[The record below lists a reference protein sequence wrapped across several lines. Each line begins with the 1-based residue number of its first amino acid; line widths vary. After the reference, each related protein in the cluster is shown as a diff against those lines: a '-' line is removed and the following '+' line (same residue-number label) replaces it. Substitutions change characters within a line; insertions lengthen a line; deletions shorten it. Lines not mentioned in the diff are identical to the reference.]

1 MEPQAESRYE
11 RFAKVC
17 REAAA
22 RGSLSPEHLA
32 RLAEESAPEVLA
44 GVIANP
50 FAPIELAEHLVQ
62 RADATIAKLAL
73 EEESLPL
80 GVALKFA
87 EHRSWYVRA
96 AAAQFRG
103 APAELLHLLA
113 LDPDEDV
120 RLAVAGNPTASAVL
134 LVDLAH
140 DPCDEVRHAVVR
152 NVSTPM
158 KAIRHLA
165 DDEDLTIRRW
175 IALNRKL
182 PADLF
187 EKLRRDEHDAVRC
200 SLAANRNLT
209 DSQLQRLSRDASD
222 RVRSAVAHRL
232 ADAELLTNLSRDRA
246 LSVRLAVFQNG
257 KAPADIRDKL
267 EIELGTREK
276 QIAAFKKEI
285 FRDLW
290 GSDADVPDD
299 QD

>member
-44 GVIANP
+44 GVIADP

-96 AAAQFRG
+96 AGSSVSRCSGRAASSSCVGSGR
-103 APAELLHLLA
+103 
-113 LDPDEDV
+113 EDV

-165 DDEDLTIRRW
+165 DDEDLTIAKMDR
-175 IALNRKL
+175 LK
-182 PADLF
+182 
-187 EKLRRDEHDAVRC
+187 
-200 SLAANRNLT
+200 SQAARG
-209 DSQLQRLSRDASD
+209 
-222 RVRSAVAHRL
+222 
-232 ADAELLTNLSRDRA
+232 
-246 LSVRLAVFQNG
+246 SVRE
-257 KAPADIRDKL
+257 AP
-267 EIELGTREK
+267 EG
-276 QIAAFKKEI
+276 
-285 FRDLW
+285 
-290 GSDADVPDD
+290 
-299 QD
+299 